1 MKVIFAVPLFLLLF
15 LMLACSA
22 EQGNK
27 PAADDLEVEGTI
39 THSDGEEVTINSPE
53 DLSNAISKALKD
65 LNGGE
70 DLESVDFRELKA
82 LLPRRLAGLERSSLE
97 GEQTGLAGL
106 TYSVANADYKQG
118 TTEVEVSLLDGA
130 GFAGIV
136 ASFASWSM
144 IEMDRETDSGYE
156 RTTTIEGHKAFER
169 YDRTTKSGQLSVIV
183 DNRFIINIE
192 ARNLKDEGQL
202 RKIFAGLNWRKLQQL

>member
-1 MKVIFAVPLFLLLF
+1 MKITFAVSLFVLSLL
-15 LMLACSA
+15 MSACSA
-22 EQGNK
+22 EQGNE
-27 PAADDLEVEGTI
+27 PAADKLEIEGAI
-39 THSDGEEVTINSPE
+39 TPSDGEEVIINSPE
-53 DLSNAISKALKD
+53 DLSQAISKALKD

-70 DLESVDFRELKA
+70 DLEAVDFRELKA

-106 TYSVANADYKQG
+106 TYSVASADYEKG
-118 TTEVEVSLLDGA
+118 ATEVEVSLLDGA

-169 YDRTTKSGQLSVIV
+169 YDRTTNSGQLSVIV

-192 ARNLKDEGQL
+192 ARNLKDEGLL
-202 RKIFAGLNWRKLQQL
+202 RKMFTGLNWRRLEQL